1 MEKIGNM
8 TVDFVKTRV
17 AWSTI
22 ILTIMERR
30 GEFRICA
37 SV

>member
-22 ILTIMERR
+22 TLTVMERR
-30 GEFRICA
+30 DKFRICA